1 MDIAFLSAN
10 EIASRIRSK
19 EFSCREI
26 LEHYLERIDR
36 FNPELNAIV
45 VDLREEGLENADRL
59 DELVQRG
66 EFLGPLHGVP
76 MTVKESYNVAGTP
89 TTFGKPELKD
99 NRTDSDADSVRKLKA
114 AGVNIFGKTNVPLD
128 LADFQSYNDIYGT
141 TNNPYS
147 LDRIP
152 GGSSGGSAAALA
164 AGLTGLETGS
174 DIGGSIR
181 NPAHFCGVFGHKP
194 TFDLLWRK
202 GHSPVPENVGFGDI
216 SVIGPLARSA
226 QDLDTSIR
234 VVAGP
239 DEIMS
244 RGYKLDL
251 PEWKGR
257 SLSELSVG
265 VWKTDDMAP
274 VTKET
279 QARVERVAEAF
290 REEGASIDME
300 ARPNID
306 VSHSHEVYGR
316 LLQPTMSSRMPEEQ
330 YDRLKKQV
338 DALDPDDQSVG
349 AQTMRAQVSSFKD
362 FASANELRHRIR
374 WEWHEFFKR
383 YDVLLTP
390 TMPTPAFKHDHG
402 KFGERRILVDNDERS
417 YFEGVFWAGLSGV
430 AYLPSTIVP
439 TGLNAEGLPIG
450 VQIIGPE
457 YSDLVTI
464 GIAMELERKG
474 FRFEEP
480 KAFAS

>member
-1 MDIAFLSAN
+1 M
-10 EIASRIRSK
+10 
-19 EFSCREI
+19 
-26 LEHYLERIDR
+26 
-36 FNPELNAIV
+36 
-45 VDLREEGLENADRL
+45 
-59 DELVQRG
+59 
-66 EFLGPLHGVP
+66 
-76 MTVKESYNVAGTP
+76 
-89 TTFGKPELKD
+89 
-99 NRTDSDADSVRKLKA
+99 
-114 AGVNIFGKTNVPLD
+114 
-128 LADFQSYNDIYGT
+128 
-141 TNNPYS
+141 
-147 LDRIP
+147 
-152 GGSSGGSAAALA
+152 
-164 AGLTGLETGS
+164 
-174 DIGGSIR
+174 
-181 NPAHFCGVFGHKP
+181 
-194 TFDLLWRK
+194 
-202 GHSPVPENVGFGDI
+202 
-216 SVIGPLARSA
+216 
-226 QDLDTSIR
+226 
-234 VVAGP
+234 AGP

-330 YDRLKKQV
+330 YDRLRKQV

-402 KFGERRILVDNDERS
+402 KFGERRTVS
-417 YFEGVFWAGLSGV
+417 YTHLT
-430 AYLPSTIVP
+430 LPT
-439 TGLNAEGLPIG
+439 TG
-450 VQIIGPE
+450 
-457 YSDLVTI
+457 
-464 GIAMELERKG
+464 
-474 FRFEEP
+474 
-480 KAFAS
+480 